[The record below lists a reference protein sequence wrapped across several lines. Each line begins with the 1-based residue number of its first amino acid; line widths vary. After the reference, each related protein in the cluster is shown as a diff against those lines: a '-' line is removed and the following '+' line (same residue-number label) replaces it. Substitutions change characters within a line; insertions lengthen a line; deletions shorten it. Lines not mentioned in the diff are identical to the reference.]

1 MDGIMDGRTD
11 GQKNGTSQNY
21 IYPFGILRSSAY
33 FVCQPLPGVK
43 KSDEDIANASIHPSA
58 MLSPPKPVGG
68 I

>member
-1 MDGIMDGRTD
+1 MDGIMDGRKDRRTEPA
-11 GQKNGTSQNY
+11 KT
-21 IYPFGILRSSAY
+21 IYILRTSAY

-43 KSDEDIANASIHPSA
+43 KSDEDIANASIRPSA